1 MNESRDSSLGSFIGW
16 IAVLGGS
23 VWLALGIASIW
34 KGQGT
39 DGVDGLV
46 FGGLA
51 FVAGCVI
58 LYRRSRILKNK
69 QNLTGH
75 TEVDVENERKR
86 P

>member
-1 MNESRDSSLGSFIGW
+1 MNESRDSSLGNFIGVV
-16 IAVLGGS
+16 AVLGGA
-23 VWLALGIASIW
+23 VWLGLGIASMW

-58 LYRRSRILKNK
+58 LYSRARMAKSK
-69 QNLTGH
+69 QNVPGH
-75 TEVDVENERKR
+75 AEADSTNPHKKT
-86 P
+86 